1 MAPSR
6 DTTAP
11 SHPSSGAA
19 TGRRPS
25 AITSLASLVGAH
37 PDALRKLFGEG
48 RPADPAELGETTHGL
63 LLSIAPSEGLFL
75 ALRPFVRMVSA
86 GPTPW
91 KGKTFDH
98 GGNSGQNLVFGV
110 PRFRFRAEVAPSAID
125 GKPALRLLYAD
136 PAFANPWP
144 VRDLVDELRGVAPGV
159 AIGPVLMGDKTLGWF
174 GLERA

>member
-1 MAPSR
+1 MSSSR
-6 DTTAP
+6 ETTAEQP
-11 SHPSSGAA
+11 STGGAP
-19 TGRRPS
+19 GRRPS
-25 AITSLASLVGAH
+25 VVTSLASLVGAH
-37 PDALRKLFGEG
+37 PDTLRQLFNEG
-48 RPADPAELGETTHGL
+48 RPADPAELGEVTRGL
-63 LLSIAPSEGLFL
+63 LLSVATPEDVFL
-75 ALRPFVRMVSA
+75 AMRPIVRLISS

-98 GGNSGQNLVFGV
+98 GGNSGQNLVFGK

-144 VRDLVDELRGVAPGV
+144 VRDVTDELRGVAPGI
-159 AIGPVLMGDKTLGWF
+159 ALGPVLMHGRVLGWF